1 MRLVGHKI
9 ESIYRRYAITDE
21 AIVQETGAKLSVL
34 HKSLFVKVAL
44 KSDGLEAPNQFSEA
58 THMKAGM
65 EAASGLE
72 PGEQRFCRPGRGSGL
87 TDARR
92 HQPKRPGTYAA

>member
-21 AIVQETGAKLSVL
+21 AIVQETGAKLSAL

-44 KSDGLEAPNQFSEA
+44 TSDAWKLPINS
-58 THMKAGM
+58 
-65 EAASGLE
+65 
-72 PGEQRFCRPGRGSGL
+72 
-87 TDARR
+87 RR
-92 HQPKRPGTYAA
+92 RRT

>member
-21 AIVQETGAKLSVL
+21 AVQETGAKLSAL

-58 THMKAGM
+58 LPANIDET
-65 EAASGLE
+65 LYP
-72 PGEQRFCRPGRGSGL
+72 PGV
-87 TDARR
+87 
-92 HQPKRPGTYAA
+92 